1 MIISESIL
9 FSEKKKVVKY
19 NSNDNNYEWVIDFRH
34 KISGLSR
41 VENYVIVTTYSNWGK
56 SFSHIIDFQKG
67 ILLWEIEDIFYSIHI
82 VGEILIYYN
91 KKKFFVGVNINSGEE
106 IFRIKSPFRW
116 TSSKAILLK
125 GNYYIYNSKKAY
137 ILNLKNGSLSES
149 RLPKKIDPKIVSLVL
164 DEFQININNLP
175 SAGGDIGAIYS
186 GDGAVD
192 GGSGGSG
199 DGGGGGGDG

>member
-19 NSNDNNYEWVIDFRH
+19 NSNDNNYEWVIDFRY

-41 VENYVIVTTYSNWGK
+41 IENYVFVTTYSNWGK

-164 DEFQININNLP
+164 DEFQINIIIIWLRK
-175 SAGGDIGAIYS
+175 YF
-186 GDGAVD
+186 V
-192 GGSGGSG
+192 
-199 DGGGGGGDG
+199 